1 MRCISLVLA
10 TGVCVVLTMPSLAA
24 DTGQCAP
31 MLADFDKAAAKAPQN
46 PMLSEAVAMRNAGS
60 VLCNRGMH
68 AASIKY
74 LDSAFRVLGVPPP
87 SGSSM

>member
-1 MRCISLVLA
+1 MRCTSLALA
-10 TGVCVVLTMPSLAA
+10 IGVCVAALSMPSFAA

-31 MLADFDKAAAKAPQN
+31 MLTEFDKAAAKATQN
-46 PMLSEAVAMRNAGS
+46 PMLSEALAMRNAGS

-87 SGSSM
+87 SSM